1 MHFDKESVLD
11 IRVISEDGETFNT
24 GTKLEK
30 WLYYL
35 KNEGNPEED
44 ETMRILLKE
53 NSNLNKAHKKYLSF
67 TMDSEL
73 VDAYEAQWKRGYA
86 SGVDEALKKER
97 KESKVEIAKNML
109 DNGSEIAFV
118 SKCTGMTIR

>member
-11 IRVISEDGETFNT
+11 IRVISEDGEAFNI

-30 WLYYL
+30 WLCYL